1 MLFDWVTK
9 DDLRDFAKKD
19 DLRDFA
25 TKDDWSKVEL
35 KLEKLEDKVD
45 ENKSAIAELG
55 WRISSLERVQYA
67 VLVAIL
73 AGLAKIFF
81 FPST

>member
-9 DDLRDFAKKD
+9 DDLRDFATKN
-19 DLRDFA
+19 DLSKVEVRLD
-25 TKDDWSKVEL
+25 KVEL
-35 KLEKLEDKVD
+35 KLEKLEDKVE
-45 ENKSAIAELG
+45 ENKTVIAEIG

-73 AGLAKIFF
+73 AGLAEMFF